1 MQKLIKT
8 FSEHGKTLSTCESF
22 TGGLMASK
30 ICSVPGASEIY
41 CGSIV
46 AYSISSKVNVVH
58 IDPELIHQYGTISPQ
73 VVSQMAEKTRLLFKT
88 DYAIAF
94 SGNAG
99 PSVQEGKALGLWYGA
114 IANDAKTI
122 VFGGISNLSRNDL
135 REAAIETGCRNLI
148 ELIRNT
154 QD

>member
-8 FSEHGKTLSTCESF
+8 FSLHGKTLSTCESF
-22 TGGLMASK
+22 TGGLFASK
-30 ICSVPGASEIY
+30 ICGIPGASQVY
-41 CGSIV
+41 LGSIV
-46 AYSISSKVNVVH
+46 AYSVSAKLDLVH
-58 IDPELIHQYGTISPQ
+58 IDPKLIQQYGTISPQ

-99 PSVQEGKALGLWYGA
+99 PEAQEGKAVGLWFGA
-114 IANDAKTI
+114 ISTASQTI

-135 REAAIETGCRNLI
+135 REDAIETGCKNLL
-148 ELIRNT
+148 ELFRNT
-154 QD
+154 QG

>member
-1 MQKLIKT
+1 MQKLIKA
-8 FSEHGKTLSTCESF
+8 FSQKGKTLSTCESF
-22 TGGLMASK
+22 TGGLFASK
-30 ICSVPGASEIY
+30 ICSIPGASQIY
-41 CGSIV
+41 LGSIV
-46 AYSISSKVNVVH
+46 AYSVSAKLDLVH
-58 IDPELIHQYGTISPQ
+58 IDPKLIQQYGTISPQ

-99 PSVQEGKALGLWYGA
+99 PEAQEGKAVGLWFGA
-114 IANDAKTI
+114 IATASQTI
-122 VFGGISNLSRNDL
+122 VFGGISNLNRNDL
-135 REAAIETGCRNLI
+135 REAAIETGCKNLL